1 MAGPCFVLVL
11 ALTAA
16 QEAASLAE
24 AYARDVRPVLRTL
37 CSKCHS
43 PQKKKGDVDLVSP
56 GDGRDALRDRKLWRK
71 SAAQLEILEMPP
83 SDAPQPNAEQR
94 GMLLKWMKAAADF
107 VDCSDPAE
115 LDPGPST
122 LRRLTRTEYDQTVRD
137 LLGLSV
143 DVSEK
148 VGIPEESTGAA
159 YDTLAN
165 GLLLPPALMDK
176 VFAAADYALER
187 FQATPKAFKTAFG
200 PDSDPAKAIA
210 FLAARAYRR
219 PVSADE
225 VERLLALYRRGAS
238 KGLAPEAALRL
249 PLKAVLVSPNFLYRI
264 EADRP
269 AAAGR
274 PGVLV
279 SPHELASRLSY
290 FLTST
295 MPDADLRAAADSGAL
310 AEPAGL
316 EAQARRLLAS
326 PRAGALVTGFIA
338 QWLQLSKLASARPST
353 EYFPTFNGRLKDAMR
368 QEVERFADGLR
379 TGDRSV
385 LEFLDADYTYAN
397 QDLAKH
403 YGLGGVQGPQLRR
416 VDLKPEHHRGGLLGM
431 GAVLAINAHTYRT
444 SPTLR
449 GKWILE
455 VLLGTPPPPPP
466 PDAGTIKD
474 EEKKKKEPKTF
485 REVLQQH
492 AAQPACASCHRRIDP
507 LGFALENFDA
517 VGRWRDTQGGLPL
530 DTVGVLPG
538 GEQFQ
543 GFAGLKT
550 FLAGQKERFARN
562 FIEQMLC
569 YALGRELQPSDECAV
584 REIQARAAKEG
595 WRFSSIVTGVVR
607 SLPFTHRRGAEK
619 RN

>member
-1 MAGPCFVLVL
+1 V
-11 ALTAA
+11 
-16 QEAASLAE
+16 SLE
-24 AYARDVRPVLRTL
+24 
-37 CSKCHS
+37 
-43 PQKKKGDVDLVSP
+43 
-56 GDGRDALRDRKLWRK
+56 DGRAALRDRKLWRK
-71 SAAQLEILEMPP
+71 SAAQIEILEMPP
-83 SDAPQPNAEQR
+83 PESPQPNAEQR
-94 GMLLKWMKAAADF
+94 AMLLKWMKTAGDF
-107 VDCSDPAE
+107 IDCTDPAE
-115 LDPGPST
+115 LDPGPSA
-122 LRRLTRTEYDQTVRD
+122 LRRLTRTEYDLTVRD
-137 LLGLSV
+137 LLGIAV

-148 VGIPEESTGAA
+148 VGIPEESTGHA

-187 FQATPKAFKTAFG
+187 FQAAPKAFKTAFG
-200 PDSDPAKAIA
+200 PDPDPAKAIA
-210 FLAARAYRR
+210 FLASRAYRR
-219 PVSADE
+219 PVSAEE
-225 VERLLALYRRGAS
+225 VERLMTLYRRGAS
-238 KGLAPEAALRL
+238 APETALRL
-249 PLKAVLVSPNFLYRI
+249 PLKAVLVSPNFLYRV

-269 AAAGR
+269 GR
-274 PGVLV
+274 PVAPV
-279 SPHELASRLSY
+279 SPHELATRLSY

-316 EAQARRLLAS
+316 EAQTRRLLAS
-326 PRAGALVTGFIA
+326 PRAKALVTGFIA
-338 QWLQLSKLASARPST
+338 QWLQIAKLALARPST

-368 QEVERFADGLR
+368 QEVELFADGLR
-379 TGDRSV
+379 TGDRSI
-385 LEFLDADYTYAN
+385 LEFLDADYTYVN
-397 QDLAKH
+397 QDLARH
-403 YGLGGVQGPQLRR
+403 YGLEGVQGSQPRR
-416 VDLKPEHHRGGLLGM
+416 VDLAPGQHRGGLLGM

-466 PDAGTIKD
+466 PDAGTIMD
-474 EEKKKKEPKTF
+474 EEKKKKEPRTF

-538 GEQFQ
+538 GEQFR

-569 YALGRELQPSDECAV
+569 YALGRELQPSDDCAV
-584 REIQARAAKEG
+584 REIQARAAREG
-595 WRFSSIVTGVVR
+595 WRFSSIVTGIVR